1 MMLALTLIL
10 AAALFLALILL
21 GEDHHEMVVD
31 LLRGVMYALVMVALI
46 AVGARLVL
54 SILPMP

>member
-1 MMLALTLIL
+1 MMLVLALIL
-10 AAALFLALILL
+10 AVALFLVLVLL

-31 LLRGVMYALVMVALI
+31 LLRGVMYALVMVALV